1 MKKVLALVLV
11 LVMLFPACVGAA
23 PAFLSELYTN
33 YTGNYSIT
41 FKLDNVDNIMRVL
54 EEEGVLE
61 EIERQIDVRGLL
73 TGLSCGESM
82 TVKADVTN
90 DMKSIKIH
98 TATDVNTALSIN
110 ENMNVSANLKSYM
123 WITIDI
129 SDVENPV
136 FKIIQ
141 KTPSH
146 NKYEYVDI
154 AAQFS
159 QEDKQEMVMGL
170 SYVLNKEFLTGFVA
184 ESAALLEKHATIDAN
199 DTECTIRI
207 DDAGLKEIVCESLK
221 MIAVQIGADVEAQVE
236 IQEFIDEFI
245 SMNIRLLGEDGILI
259 KYGLENGKP
268 KDVYM
273 AIDVSVDLTR
283 LVGSESEFSIDML
296 IEERGTISD
305 IGTTVVEYPELTEE
319 NSFDGSYYYS
329 EWGDYEDYEEKPE
342 YPVRNVYNLVDYL
355 PVVDGKVYFP
365 LRQILTEAY
374 GDTMTLSYDNGT
386 VTVNCEHFPSYKTLS
401 FAVGSDT
408 VYTDG
413 VAHTIGA
420 TSRVE
425 NGVTYVS
432 ETFVKEILGWSIFD
446 VYYDLMQKKFVYD
459 FATY

>member
-1 MKKVLALVLV
+1 MKKVLALVLAV
-11 LVMLFPACVGAA
+11 VMLCPLCVGAA

-33 YTGNYSIT
+33 YTGNYSMT

-61 EIERQIDVRGLL
+61 EIEKNVDIRGLL
-73 TGLSCGESM
+73 SGFSCGESM
-82 TVKADVTN
+82 TVKADITN
-90 DMKSIKIH
+90 DMKTIKIH

-129 SDVENPV
+129 SDVGNPV
-136 FKIIQ
+136 FKIIK

-184 ESAALLEKHATIDAN
+184 ESAVLLEKHATIDAN

-221 MIAVQIGADVEAQVE
+221 MIAVQLGADVEAQIE
-236 IQEFIDEFI
+236 IQEFIDEFT

-268 KDVYM
+268 KEVYT
-273 AIDVSVDLTR
+273 AIDLSVDLTQ

-305 IGTTVVEYPELTEE
+305 IGTTVVEYPELNEE
-319 NSFDGSYYYS
+319 NSFDGTIIFEEVY
-329 EWGDYEDYEEKPE
+329 DDYEEWEPE
-342 YPVRNVYNLVDYL
+342 YPNWNVYNWVDYL
-355 PVVDGKVYFP
+355 PVMDGKVYFP

-374 GDTMTLSYDNGT
+374 GDTMTLSYDNGA
-386 VTVNCEHFPSYKTLS
+386 VTVNCEHFPSYKELS

>member
-1 MKKVLALVLV
+1 MKKVLVLVLV
-11 LVMLFPACVGAA
+11 FVMLFPACVGAA

-33 YTGNYSIT
+33 YTGNYSMT

-82 TVKADVTN
+82 TVKADITN

-98 TATDVNTALSIN
+98 TATEVNTALSVN
-110 ENMNVSANLKSYM
+110 ENMSVSANLKSYM

-184 ESAALLEKHATIDAN
+184 ESAALLEKHATIDAG

-221 MIAVQIGADVEAQVE
+221 MIAVQLGADVEAQIE

-273 AIDVSVDLTR
+273 AIDVSVDLTQ

-296 IEERGTISD
+296 IEESGTISD

-319 NSFDGSYYYS
+319 NSFDGTTIFEEVY
-329 EWGDYEDYEEKPE
+329 DDYEEWEPE
-342 YPVRNVYNLVDYL
+342 YPIRNVYHAMDYL
-355 PVVDGKVYFP
+355 PVIDGEVYFP
-365 LRQILTEAY
+365 LRLILTEAY
-374 GDTMTLSYDNGT
+374 GENVVLSYDNGLIT
-386 VTVNCEHFPSYKTLS
+386 LNSDYFPSYKVLNFT
-401 FAVGSDT
+401 VGDT
-408 VYTDG
+408 VVYTDG
-413 VAHTIGA
+413 IAHTIGA
-420 TSRVE
+420 TSVVE

-432 ETFVKEILGWSIFD
+432 KAFLEEILGWSIWN
-446 VYYDLMQKKFVYD
+446 VGYDLLEKIYFYD
-459 FATY
+459 IITY